1 MTLVHLGLVALV
13 ALGQG
18 ARPAPTSPPGDLEG
32 TAWRAVELAGAPVPS
47 RPEPREPHLVF
58 GAAGR
63 LTGSDGCNHL
73 TGSYAIKGEGIS
85 FGEIASTQMA
95 CPDSEDISRR
105 FRGALK
111 GTSHWRLAGARLEFY
126 GATGKPLAIF
136 VRRDTAPA
144 PSGPA
149 WP

>member
-1 MTLVHLGLVALV
+1 MTLVHLGFAALL

-18 ARPAPTSPPGDLEG
+18 ATPAPSGPPGDLEG
-32 TAWRAVELAGAPVPS
+32 TAWRAVELAGAAGPVA
-47 RPEPREPHLVF
+47 PEPREPHLVF

-63 LTGSDGCNHL
+63 LTGSDGCNRL

-111 GTSHWRLAGARLEFY
+111 GTSHWRITDGRLEFY
-126 GATGKPLAIF
+126 GATGKPLAVF
-136 VRRDTAPA
+136 VRRDA
-144 PSGPA
+144 GPA
-149 WP
+149 SGGPP